1 MNAST
6 ALVAA
11 LKAELRAAGMTYA
24 DLARELGM
32 AESSIKR
39 IFARAD
45 MPLTRLDA
53 VLAALKM
60 DFDELA
66 RRMLQTQPPRRELT
80 LAQEHAVVRDR
91 KLLLVAISALSQWTL
106 EQIVATY
113 TLSEAECVRHLVQLD
128 RLGVIELRPLN
139 RYRLKVD
146 KTFRWRSDG
155 PVMDYFRHQVA
166 PDYFSGGFA
175 DEGETLLLVHG
186 EIGLATANAFV
197 ERLARLG
204 QDFAQQQLADQ
215 RLPASR
221 KRAYTLVAGMRSWL
235 FAAFRDL
242 KRPGVTK
249 PP

>member
-1 MNAST
+1 MNASA
-6 ALVAA
+6 ALIAA

-32 AESSIKR
+32 AESSVKR
-39 IFARAD
+39 VFSKGD
-45 MPLTRLDA
+45 MPLSRLDA
-53 VLAALKM
+53 VLAALRM

-80 LAQEHAVVRDR
+80 LAQERAVVRDR
-91 KLLLVAISALSQWTL
+91 KLLLVAISVLSQWTA
-106 EQIVATY
+106 EQITATY
-113 TLSEAECVRHLVQLD
+113 TLTEAECVRHLVQLD

-155 PVMDYFRHQVA
+155 PVMDYFRSHVV

-175 DEGETLLLVHG
+175 GDGETLLLVHG
-186 EIGLATANAFV
+186 EIGVATADAFV
-197 ERLARLG
+197 ERLTRLG
-204 QDFAQQQLADQ
+204 QDFAQQHLSDQ
-215 RLPASR
+215 RLPESK
-221 KRAYTLVAGMRSWL
+221 KRAFTLVAGMRSWL

-242 KRPGVTK
+242 KRE
-249 PP
+249 